1 MGHCLTKMPTA
12 KMPSISVKIRSPCK
26 CTSKKIILTIREDD
40 APLEEKIKKV
50 YDDYCKSK
58 RDLQINEVE
67 RVKAERDE
75 III

>member
-1 MGHCLTKMPTA
+1 
-12 KMPSISVKIRSPCK
+12 
-26 CTSKKIILTIREDD
+26 LTIREDD

-58 RDLQINEVE
+58 RDLQVE

-75 III
+75 IVII

>member
-1 MGHCLTKMPTA
+1 MGSCLPKMTNAKLPT
-12 KMPSISVKIRSPCK
+12 ISVKIRSPCK

-40 APLEEKIKKV
+40 GQLEETIKKV

-58 RDLQINEVE
+58 RDLQVE
-67 RVKAERDE
+67 RVEAKRDE

>member
-1 MGHCLTKMPTA
+1 MGHCLTKTA
-12 KMPSISVKIRSPCK
+12 KMPTISVKIRSPCK

-58 RDLQINEVE
+58 RDLQVE

-75 III
+75 IIII